1 MGPGWNPRVA
11 NCHTIQL
18 PGNLP
23 PAQLASAVIPE
34 AFSGPVW
41 AIKIEAQTFL
51 GDQAFFWA
59 LISRDM
65 LIKRWRPLRP
75 WTMGHG
81 LWKLA
86 AMDGRVP

>member
-1 MGPGWNPRVA
+1 MGVA

-34 AFSGPVW
+34 AFSGPVC

-65 LIKRWRPLRP
+65 LIKRWRRCVHGP
-75 WTMGHG
+75 WAMGPG